1 MGFRNPRIL
10 KINQRETIEWSK
22 MGVCDKESST
32 INNETKIIRER
43 KNRDKLISEMHEI
56 ASVNDFHKL
65 RY

>member
-1 MGFRNPRIL
+1 M
-10 KINQRETIEWSK
+10 S
-22 MGVCDKESST
+22 DKESST

-56 ASVNDFHKL
+56 TSVNDFHKL